1 MLLHDSTTQLT
12 RDDLARSLSLP
23 RTAIDAL
30 AASGSL
36 PSDERIALRD
46 VERLLQDALL
56 RLYHAEVVSRTTQPS
71 VAEPEEE
78 SITIEAAPDLPTDE
92 PSPVITRT
100 FDEFQRDAD
109 EGSDSRFAPR
119 YVPRRAIGGVF
130 NKTKFTVMQISSTGL
145 RIRHDETLLPGEE
158 ARLTFALLQPAQ
170 SIIIRARVV
179 WTRVASRGGASFC
192 ISGLRVTEH
201 QERLRRALEM
211 LRESRLIDLEPATAR
226 RGSSQS
232 EVPAAI
238 HGLSD
243 DEVASILRAARR
255 LADDPIEANRWYSR
269 ARFATADA
277 AVRKA
282 LPQQTRDRDRILSVW
297 EMLERKIELTKVAG
311 VLAWTRNA
319 RAASL

>member
-1 MLLHDSTTQLT
+1 MLLHDSTIQVT
-12 RDDLARSLSLP
+12 RDELARSLALP

-30 AASGSL
+30 ATGGVLS
-36 PSDERIALRD
+36 SDERIALRD

-56 RLYHAEVVSRTTQPS
+56 RLYHAEVANRATQPTGE
-71 VAEPEEE
+71 AEED
-78 SITIEAAPDLPTDE
+78 SITIEAAPDE
-92 PSPVITRT
+92 PQPIITRT
-100 FDEFQRDAD
+100 IDEFQHDAD
-109 EGSDSRFAPR
+109 EGTDARIAPR
-119 YVPRRAIGGVF
+119 YMPRRSIGGVF

-192 ISGLRVTEH
+192 ISGLRVTDH
-201 QERLRRALEM
+201 QERLRRALEL
-211 LRESRLIDLEPATAR
+211 LREGRLIDLEPVTAR
-226 RGSSQS
+226 RGSTQN

-243 DEVASILRAARR
+243 DDVASILRAARK
-255 LADDPIEANRWYSR
+255 LADDPIEANRWYAR
-269 ARFATADA
+269 ARFSNADPQ
-277 AVRKA
+277 VRSA
-282 LPQQTRDRDRILSVW
+282 LPPQTRDRDRILGVW
-297 EMLERKIELTKVAG
+297 EMLDRKVELTKVAG